1 MRAPAQ
7 TSFESTAVSRVAD
20 AAVRLFPP
28 KRARRNKTAFG
39 AKTFRGRTAIYVFGI
54 WTALA
59 AQAYAYPDRP
69 LTLVTPFPA
78 TGSADIYGTPRITK
92 LVKMMQTLST
102 PSLTDSL
109 ALELVQSLSGAL
121 DRPVN
126 LDRQPRGKTVVGTR
140 HAARAKPD
148 GYTLL
153 FAGNPTITI
162 FPSLYSKLPFDPHK
176 DLSPVAA
183 FARMPIALI
192 TAGDNPTTGIR
203 YVVDRA
209 RMVPGQINYATVGD
223 ASTAHLTG
231 ELFRAASGI
240 DIVSVAY
247 NGSVAA
253 INAVA
258 TRHIEYGFVPLPAV
272 LPYLEGG
279 KVKIVAIASA
289 ARHPSVPSAP
299 TIAESGIAGFESQ
312 GWFGVFA
319 PAGTSGAIVSLLNY
333 EINKALAEEALQ
345 RSIFAQGFTPA
356 PGSTDEFREQ
366 IRKDSERWSRVVRGL
381 FRNPAMSVSAGMAR

>member
-1 MRAPAQ
+1 MQSLPPHWCIFVLAVLSASAPAY
-7 TSFESTAVSRVAD
+7 S
-20 AAVRLFPP
+20 
-28 KRARRNKTAFG
+28 
-39 AKTFRGRTAIYVFGI
+39 
-54 WTALA
+54 
-59 AQAYAYPDRP
+59 YPDRP
-69 LTLVTPFPA
+69 LTLVVPYPA

-126 LDRQPRGKTVVGTR
+126 LDRHPQGKTIVGTR

-162 FPSLYSKLPFDPHK
+162 YPALYPKLPFDPQK

-192 TAGDNPTTGIR
+192 TAGDNPASSVR
-203 YVVDRA
+203 YVIERA
-209 RMVPGQINYATVGD
+209 RKLPGQLNYATVGD

-231 ELFRAASGI
+231 ELFRVTSGI
-240 DIVSVAY
+240 EIVSVSY
-247 NGSVAA
+247 NGSVPA

-258 TRHIEYGFVPLPAV
+258 TRHVEFGFVPLAAV
-272 LPYLEGG
+272 LPYIEGG
-279 KVKIVAIASA
+279 KVKVIAIASDS
-289 ARHPSVPSAP
+289 RHPSAP
-299 TIAESGIAGFESQ
+299 TVPTIAEGALPGFEST
-312 GWFGVFA
+312 GWFGVFT
-319 PAGTSGAIVSLLNY
+319 PARTSGAIVSLLNY

-345 RSIFAQGFTPA
+345 RSLLAQGFTPA
-356 PGSTDEFREQ
+356 PGSTEEFSGL
-366 IRKDSERWSRVVRGL
+366 IRKDSERWARLVKGL
-381 FRNPAMSVSAGMAR
+381 YRTPGVGVSADARR